1 MKFRKK
7 RSAGVVYRH
16 RPISVNFEHWTKEQ
30 VSRPYEEKKVK
41 QSLCTPWRRLG
52 GEEV

>member
-1 MKFRKK
+1 MDAFMSYECLCELCGCQLCDCRFKK
-7 RSAGVVYRH
+7 NGINKYGKA
-16 RPISVNFEHWTKEQ
+16 
-30 VSRPYEEKKVK
+30 KVK